1 MSTIP
6 VLASK
11 TGRVSE
17 QNPRLI
23 LKQLIIALAV
33 NVRYCWYFSIDW
45 LSGPPMADRKRIKCQ
60 TIGAKQW
67 LRALDMCLGL

>member
-11 TGRVSE
+11 TDRVSG

-23 LKQLIIALAV
+23 LKQLIIASAV

-45 LSGPPMADRKRIKCQ
+45 LSGPPMADRERIKCQ
-60 TIGAKQW
+60 ALRAKQQ